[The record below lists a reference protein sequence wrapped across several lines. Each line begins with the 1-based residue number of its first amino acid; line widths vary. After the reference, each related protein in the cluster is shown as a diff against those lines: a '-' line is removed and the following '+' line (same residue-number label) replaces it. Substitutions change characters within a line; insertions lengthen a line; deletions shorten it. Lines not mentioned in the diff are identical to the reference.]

1 MPRSTFSEGLLYVV
15 LQLWIFSRDYL
26 VGIGKEHIGGLGF
39 SLAFIVSQ
47 QNRGSKGLTNYVS
60 PTKTIAET
68 CHFSELRGLL
78 GILGKPPSRIN
89 HELYH
94 ININYISQPLVVL
107 MDHLLYSYLFW
118 LVVWNMAFMTF
129 HIFGMS
135 SSQQTNIFQ
144 RG

>member
-1 MPRSTFSEGLLYVV
+1 MLQ
-15 LQLWIFSRDYL
+15 QLWIFSRDYL
-26 VGIGKEHIGGLGF
+26 VGIGKELRRSRVFIGLHSF
-39 SLAFIVSQ
+39 STKQ
-47 QNRGSKGLTNYVS
+47 GEQRTNELCFPNKDDS
-60 PTKTIAET
+60 GNLP
-68 CHFSELRGLL
+68 FSELRGLL

-94 ININYISQPLVVL
+94 RNINYISQPLVVL